1 MNDLIRPSLYEA
13 WHKVREV
20 EERNVESETY
30 DLAGPVCETGDILA
44 RDRSLKIQPNDYLVF
59 MDVGAYGSVMSS
71 NYNSRLK
78 PAELLVTKDVVK
90 VIKRKENFED
100 LIALES

>member
-1 MNDLIRPSLYEA
+1 
-13 WHKVREV
+13 
-20 EERNVESETY
+20 
-30 DLAGPVCETGDILA
+30 
-44 RDRSLKIQPNDYLVF
+44 

>member
-1 MNDLIRPSLYEA
+1 
-13 WHKVREV
+13 
-20 EERNVESETY
+20 
-30 DLAGPVCETGDILA
+30 
-44 RDRSLKIQPNDYLVF
+44 

-78 PAELLVTKDVVK
+78 PMELLVTGDEIE
-90 VIKRKENFED
+90 VIRRKETFED